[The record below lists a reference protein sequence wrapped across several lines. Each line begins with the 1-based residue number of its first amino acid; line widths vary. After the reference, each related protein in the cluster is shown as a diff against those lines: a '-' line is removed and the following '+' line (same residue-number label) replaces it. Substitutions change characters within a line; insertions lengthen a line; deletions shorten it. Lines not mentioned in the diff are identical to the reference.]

1 MGYRY
6 EGTGRSLS
14 LKLIQQL
21 REQGNKMLTNGSSDG
36 GPAPSGNFT
45 ASHTSPD
52 LTLKL
57 FHYIIFMNQ
66 CLEISLSKNTQC
78 NLLL

>member
-36 GPAPSGNFT
+36 GPAPSGNFK
-45 ASHTSPD
+45 ASRAHLPFF
-52 LTLKL
+52 KL
-57 FHYIIFMNQ
+57 CHCIVIVIQ
-66 CLEISLSKNTQC
+66 CLRL
-78 NLLL
+78 